1 MKNVFGI
8 IGSLLFVAAVIV
20 GYFCKFDHADLV
32 AVALDAFALATM
44 VVGVVK
50 KYKDAE
56 KFSWKLVVV
65 LIMTIVGAVLVALG
79 GLSDNI
85 FATLA
90 GAVVGIL
97 AVIFGV
103 LATKEKKA

>member
-1 MKNVFGI
+1 MKNAFGI

-20 GYFCKFDHADLV
+20 GYFCKFDSADLV
-32 AVALDAFALATM
+32 AVALDAFALATLL
-44 VVGVVK
+44 VGIIK
-50 KYKDAE
+50 KYKEAG
-56 KFSWKLVVV
+56 KFSWKLVVT
-65 LIMTIVGAVLVALG
+65 LIMTVVGAVLVALG

-103 LATKEKKA
+103 LTSKEKKA

>member
-1 MKNVFGI
+1 MKNIFGI

-20 GYFCKFDHADLV
+20 GYFCKFDSADLV
-32 AVALDAFALATM
+32 AVALDAFALATLL
-44 VVGVVK
+44 VGIIK
-50 KYKDAE
+50 KYKEAG
-56 KFSWKLVVV
+56 KFSWKLVVT
-65 LIMTIVGAVLVALG
+65 LIMTVVGAVLVAIG

-103 LATKEKKA
+103 LASKEKKN